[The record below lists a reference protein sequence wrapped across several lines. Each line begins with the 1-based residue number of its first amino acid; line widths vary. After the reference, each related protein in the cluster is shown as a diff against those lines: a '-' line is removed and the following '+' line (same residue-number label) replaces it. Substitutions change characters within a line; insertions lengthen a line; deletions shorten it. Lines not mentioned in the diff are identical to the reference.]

1 MDSISISIV
10 VGLLYEI
17 GDKMVDK
24 YDYSFVVTTYNQQNT
39 IVETLESI
47 KYQVEK
53 YGTDFKVQLII
64 GDDGSTDKNVEV
76 IKKWLIQNKHYFTEV
91 VTIFEDNNYGM
102 CHNFC
107 STLEKVRGRHFK
119 EISGDDILPE
129 NNIFSVM
136 DKLDDC
142 DIVTG
147 IVLRFKDGKFILDK
161 SEYITEIRQAFF
173 SYKEIRKLSK
183 TAVPLKGG
191 TIWNKNLDTKSLFE
205 YIKQYKLV
213 EDRPL
218 WYKITKDNKELQY
231 WFENSPVLLYRIGG
245 GSSIH
250 SNVNKIHME
259 DIKKLYLSIKKEK
272 LTLLERESLFCVM
285 HGLKYL
291 DFGVLYVKI
300 KDLLY
305 HKKMD
310 ELWNNL
316 FVPSIYR
323 NQKYIEYIKQ
333 QSEAFYIREGL
344 YE

>member
-205 YIKQYKLV
+205 YIN
-213 EDRPL
+213 
-218 WYKITKDNKELQY
+218 TKA
-231 WFENSPVLLYRIGG
+231 S
-245 GSSIH
+245 
-250 SNVNKIHME
+250 
-259 DIKKLYLSIKKEK
+259 LYLFS
-272 LTLLERESLFCVM
+272 F
-285 HGLKYL
+285 
-291 DFGVLYVKI
+291 
-300 KDLLY
+300 
-305 HKKMD
+305 
-310 ELWNNL
+310 NNSST
-316 FVPSIYR
+316 F
-323 NQKYIEYIKQ
+323 
-333 QSEAFYIREGL
+333 F
-344 YE
+344 

>member
-1 MDSISISIV
+1 MNYYFAPMEGVTGYVYRNAHYAIFPGI
-10 VGLLYEI
+10 
-17 GDKMVDK
+17 DK
-24 YDYSFVVTTYNQQNT
+24 YFTPFVSPNQNRCFT
-39 IVETLESI
+39 PR
-47 KYQVEK
+47 EK
-53 YGTDFKVQLII
+53 
-64 GDDGSTDKNVEV
+64 
-76 IKKWLIQNKHYFTEV
+76 
-91 VTIFEDNNYGM
+91 
-102 CHNFC
+102 
-107 STLEKVRGRHFK
+107 R
-119 EISGDDILPE
+119 DILPE

-285 HGLKYL
+285 HGLK
-291 DFGVLYVKI
+291 
-300 KDLLY
+300 
-305 HKKMD
+305 
-310 ELWNNL
+310 
-316 FVPSIYR
+316 
-323 NQKYIEYIKQ
+323 
-333 QSEAFYIREGL
+333 
-344 YE
+344 